1 MKIDEKMIE
10 QMTEEEQQELCNLIQ
25 KQQRRKKKQVAEN
38 LVKEMREI
46 INKMIDEDLV
56 FEYTSNSENYEDFY
70 SVLGVEAQDDGETI
84 LLTFYE

>member
-38 LVKEMREI
+38 LVKEMCEI
-46 INKMIDEDLV
+46 IFSI
-56 FEYTSNSENYEDFY
+56 
-70 SVLGVEAQDDGETI
+70 
-84 LLTFYE
+84 

>member
-1 MKIDEKMIE
+1 MKINEKMIE

-38 LVKEMREI
+38 LVKEMCEI
-46 INKMIDEDLV
+46 INKMIDEDLI
-56 FEYTSNSENYEDFY
+56 FKYTNNSENYEDFY
-70 SVLGVEAQDDGETI
+70 SVLDVEVQDDGETI

>member
-38 LVKEMREI
+38 LVKEMCEI
-46 INKMIDEDLV
+46 IEKMIDEDLI
-56 FEYTSNSENYEDFY
+56 FKYTNNSKNYEDFY
-70 SVLGVEAQDDGETI
+70 RVLDVEVQDDGETI

>member
-38 LVKEMREI
+38 LVKEMCEI
-46 INKMIDEDLV
+46 INKMIDEDFV
-56 FEYTSNSENYEDFY
+56 FKYTNNSKNYEDFY
-70 SVLGVEAQDDGETI
+70 SVLSVEAQDDGETI

>member
-38 LVKEMREI
+38 LVKEMCEI
-46 INKMIDEDLV
+46 INKMIDEDLI
-56 FEYTSNSENYEDFY
+56 FKYTNNSKNYEDFY
-70 SVLGVEAQDDGETI
+70 SVLDVEVQDDGKTI